1 MVFKITSWSTDKWY
15 DGRFIND
22 PIVTLFDSNMFIH
35 EARAYLTH
43 LPSTMVDFVQQID
56 ISKYRFTVEKLRI
69 SIENNQIKEVFT
81 LINNSLSTV
90 ETIIELWNN
99 VKDIT
104 QQWVDSMIFVAWV
117 PIKRSYIMLYFLVAI
132 NLTTNLRINKW
143 TQWTKQDIAQIIT
156 PKKTWV
162 SSPVNQTTLT
172 SSVELPV
179 ANKENPS
186 IIYPKAGATLMDITW
201 AVRNILLPGIEKING
216 TTQCA
221 KTARLTQEKI
231 YGAEWFIIREEY
243 DKDMDAIWY
252 HIRSVS
258 QDASEL
264 KEKYPLLKDILIINE
279 IDADKKL
286 VNNVNR
292 YNLEGTTLVGSKE
305 LAILTTTQNN
315 ESVEDGHAV
324 AVNNMYNID
333 GTVEWVYVYDPY
345 LSKSIHKRYK
355 GLSDEEKQTILLEK
369 DSGYHIPIST
379 YFAYC
384 KYKGRVP
391 LWISIY
397 EQPSTPTQLVTTKKV
412 SEDINI
418 KQSDLKQFNDLY
430 PKVVA
435 YIEESKDR
443 LGGDFLYSSW
453 EQDLANMAQ
462 ESRLS
467 PFAVNKR
474 WFQWIGQMNNTA
486 LKAVYDKYPFI
497 KEKFDNKTKVKQLN
511 LEEMILAS
519 KLYKNGV
526 IYSQICASKKAL
538 NGRSIKEVIDQKDSQ
553 QFVLAAYNRWSTRL
567 ADILSE
573 YARETNNYTN
583 ISWGEFSDHFID
595 KIDKWEITNNWYK
608 ELFGSDEENRV
619 WYVTWIEVLQNL
631 VESENLLEFADQSQI
646 KIVEWDLDTK

>member
-1 MVFKITSWSTDKWY
+1 MILKITSWITEKWD

-22 PIVTLFDSNMFIH
+22 PTVILFDSSMFIQ
-35 EARAYLTH
+35 EACTYLTDI
-43 LPSTMVDFVQQID
+43 PSIMEDLVQQID
-56 ISKYRFTVEKLRI
+56 VLKCKSIVEKLRI
-69 SIENNQIKEVFT
+69 SVDSSQIKDIFMQ
-81 LINNSLSTV
+81 ISNSLSTR
-90 ETIIELWNN
+90 EIIIELWNK

-104 QQWVDSMIFVAWV
+104 QQWVDDMIFVAWV
-117 PIKRSYIMLYFLVAI
+117 PIKKAYVMLYFLVTI
-132 NLTTNLRINKW
+132 NLITNMRINEW

-156 PKKTWV
+156 SKKSWV
-162 SSPVNQTTLT
+162 SSLVNQITLT

-201 AVRNILLPGIEKING
+201 AVRNILLPDIEKVNG

-231 YGAEWFIIREEY
+231 YGAKWFIIKEEY

-252 HIRSVS
+252 YLRSVS
-258 QDASEL
+258 HGVSEL
-264 KEKYPLLKDILIINE
+264 KEKYPLLKDIFIINE

-286 VNNVNR
+286 VSSVNR
-292 YNLEGTTLVGSKE
+292 YGLEDAMLVGPKE

-315 ESVEDGHAV
+315 ESIEDGHAV
-324 AVNNMYNID
+324 AVNNMYNIN
-333 GTVEWVYVYDPY
+333 GTVEWIYAYDPY

-355 GLSDEEKQTILLEK
+355 SLSDEEKQSFLLEK
-369 DSGYHIPIST
+369 DSGYHIPINT

-384 KYKGRVP
+384 KHRRRIP

-430 PKVVA
+430 PKVVT
-435 YIEESKDR
+435 YIEEYKDK
-443 LGGDFLYSSW
+443 LGDHFLYSTW

-526 IYSQICASKKAL
+526 IYSQICVPKKAL
-538 NGRSIKEVIDQKDSQ
+538 NGKSIKEAIDQKDSQ

-567 ADILSE
+567 ANILSE
-573 YARETNNYTN
+573 YIRETSNSTN
-583 ISWGEFSDHFID
+583 ISWGEFSDYFVD
-595 KIDKWEITNNWYK
+595 KIDKWEITNRWYK

-631 VESENLLEFADQSQI
+631 VQSENLLEFADQSQI
-646 KIVEWDLDTK
+646 KTTEWDLNIK